1 MRALVIH
8 ESLYGNTRAIAEAIA
23 QGLAEARPDVDVRVL
38 SATQVVG
45 PPAVALADPDLLVVG
60 CPTHAWHMSSVRSRT
75 AQMAKDRREAPDRV
89 HAPDAEGPGVR
100 ELLALIPAG
109 AAGVHA
115 AAFDTR
121 LGSRFS
127 GGAARGL
134 ARALRKAGAVPV
146 GRPEGFIVTGL
157 TGPLRAGEL
166 DRARAWGRELAT
178 VLAASAPDGPDR
190 PDRSQPGVTDRAR
203 GA

>member
-8 ESLYGNTRAIAEAIA
+8 ESLYGNT
-23 QGLAEARPDVDVRVL
+23 G
-38 SATQVVG
+38 
-45 PPAVALADPDLLVVG
+45 
-60 CPTHAWHMSSVRSRT
+60 SVRSRT
-75 AQMAKDRREAPDRV
+75 AQMAKDRREAPDRD

-100 ELLALIPAG
+100 ELLELIPG
-109 AAGVHA
+109 APGVHA

-166 DRARAWGRELAT
+166 DRARAWGRELAA
-178 VLAASAPDGPDR
+178 VLAASAPDG